1 MMRCPLA
8 ILALSGAVLVALAAT
23 EVAAGTIRGQVE
35 LPALASRAAPRANAY
50 PGRVNS
56 LPRAGAPGT
65 GGPGETVIVL
75 QKLPA
80 GMAVPPPPARLRPM
94 LEQKQ
99 QAFAPRV
106 LAIQAGTTVDF
117 PNRDPIY
124 HNVFSVS
131 PARRFDLGKYAQ
143 GKSRS
148 VRFDKAGVVNV
159 YCDIH
164 SDMAAWVYV
173 VPHHVFA
180 QASAAGRFT
189 LPELPAGRY
198 MLQAWHPDRGE
209 LTVPVDVPASGD
221 ASVTIR
227 FGR

>member
-1 MMRCPLA
+1 MMGCRFA
-8 ILALSGAVLVALAAT
+8 GMALSVAVLGALAASGA
-23 EVAAGTIRGQVE
+23 AAGTIRGQVE
-35 LPALASRAAPRANAY
+35 LPALAGSTAPRANAY
-50 PGRVNS
+50 PGRANS
-56 LPRAGAPGT
+56 LPRAGDPGS

-80 GMAVPPPPARLRPM
+80 GMAVPPPPARPRPM

-106 LAIQAGTTVDF
+106 LAVQAGTTVDF

-180 QASAAGRFT
+180 QASTAGRFT

-198 MLQAWHPDRGE
+198 VLEAWHPDRGAR
-209 LTVPVDVPASGD
+209 TVPVDVPGNGEA
-221 ASVTIR
+221 AVTIR
-227 FGR
+227 FER

>member
-1 MMRCPLA
+1 MMRRPFA
-8 ILALSGAVLVALAAT
+8 AMALSVAVLVAHEAPGA
-23 EVAAGTIRGQVE
+23 AAGTIRGQVE
-35 LPALASRAAPRANAY
+35 LPAPASSTAPRANAY
-50 PGRVNS
+50 PGRANS
-56 LPRAGAPGT
+56 LPRAGAPGS

-80 GMAVPPPPARLRPM
+80 GMAVPPPPARLKPM

-106 LAIQAGTTVDF
+106 LAIQVGTTVDF

-131 PARRFDLGKYAQ
+131 PAKRFDLGKYAQ

-148 VRFDKAGVVNV
+148 VRFGKAGVVNV

-180 QASAAGRFT
+180 QANAAGRFT
-189 LPELPAGRY
+189 LPELPAGSY
-198 MLQAWHPDRGE
+198 VLKAWHPDRGE
-209 LTVPVDVPASGD
+209 RTVSVDVPRKGD
-221 ASVTIR
+221 ADVTIR
-227 FGR
+227 FER